1 MTKPTWRDWLEPAG
15 PAEPGASRP
24 GSVRQWLWFAGLA
37 VAGAG
42 VVAVTAY
49 ALRGLLLLA
58 Q

>member
-1 MTKPTWRDWLEPAG
+1 MRWLEPAG
-15 PAEPGASRP
+15 PAEPGTSRP
-24 GSVRQWLWFAGLA
+24 ASRQWLWFAGLA
-37 VAGAG
+37 VAGAT